1 MLLTPVSTPFG
12 EESCASP
19 DEGASPRADAPVM
32 PSPASARI
40 VDLSVV
46 IAHKP

>member
-19 DEGASPRADAPVM
+19 DEDGIRRPCESTLEVFSA
-32 PSPASARI
+32 ARI
-40 VDLSVV
+40 VDLSFV
-46 IAHKP
+46 ITYKP